1 MDTRPP
7 ISGMPSPLEMLLA
20 EDLQRRLRE
29 EAAEIEQRTKRL
41 LATEDAQPP
50 DQPPASTKS

>member
-1 MDTRPP
+1 
-7 ISGMPSPLEMLLA
+7 MLLA